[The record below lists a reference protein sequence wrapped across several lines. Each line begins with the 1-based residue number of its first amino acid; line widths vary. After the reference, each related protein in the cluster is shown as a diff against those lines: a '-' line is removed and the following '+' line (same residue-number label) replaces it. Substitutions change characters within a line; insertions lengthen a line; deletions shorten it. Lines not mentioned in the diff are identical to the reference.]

1 MRMWCNGSTRPFQ
14 GFRASSSLVI
24 RSSHFGS
31 HVDAQEYMWSNSCF
45 LGLTRSLL
53 VC

>member
-24 RSSHFGS
+24 RSSHFWAIMLTLGNTCDLT
-31 HVDAQEYMWSNSCF
+31 HVFW
-45 LGLTRSLL
+45 G
-53 VC
+53 